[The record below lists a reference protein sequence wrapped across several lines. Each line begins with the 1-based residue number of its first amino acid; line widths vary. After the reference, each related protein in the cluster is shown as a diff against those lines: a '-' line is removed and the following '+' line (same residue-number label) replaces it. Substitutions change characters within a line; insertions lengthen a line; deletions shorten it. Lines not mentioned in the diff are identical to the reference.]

1 FAAVHASYLSYLFCF
16 SFSIQQHDLLS
27 FPTRRSSDLLK
38 NLHILHDYGYL
49 SLNVEQ
55 LRPVLARLEM
65 FTLVQYTHG
74 NRLELLRCLTPEV
87 CRRVYLGLFDHY
99 QHAVHFRSQMPE
111 GLQQSLIILNRNPEG
126 HIAIMEPIF
135 QENRFINIEERNNQM
150 RWLHRERQLR
160 MLDENGLDAVNN

>member
-74 NRLELLRCLTPEV
+74 NRLELLRCLTPDRKSTRLNSSHV
-87 CRRVYLGLFDHY
+87 SISY
-99 QHAVHFRSQMPE
+99 AVFCLKKKNKVEHTYVH
-111 GLQQSLIILNRNPEG
+111 G
-126 HIAIMEPIF
+126 
-135 QENRFINIEERNNQM
+135 
-150 RWLHRERQLR
+150 
-160 MLDENGLDAVNN
+160 